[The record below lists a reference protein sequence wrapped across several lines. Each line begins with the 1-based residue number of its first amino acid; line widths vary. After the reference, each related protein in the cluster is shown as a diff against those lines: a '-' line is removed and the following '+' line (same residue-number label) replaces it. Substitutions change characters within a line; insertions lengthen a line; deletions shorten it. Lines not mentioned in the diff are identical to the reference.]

1 MARRAWTV
9 EDVLEAILEDEDLDD
24 PNERMLEG
32 SDDEF
37 SDLEM
42 EEDEDD
48 DELASS
54 LCSSISS
61 VLSSPATST
70 LPTSWSSSLKQVNI
84 REFTSPV
91 GPTVDIPASPLE
103 AFELFFTTDL
113 LQRIVEESNRYAR
126 QVMGERSD
134 AWNEMTLNDL
144 KAYLGFHIL
153 MGINHLPV
161 NPRQY
166 HP

>member
-1 MARRAWTV
+1 MARRAWTA
-9 EDVLEAILEDEDLDD
+9 EDVLEAVLEDEDFDD
-24 PNERMLEG
+24 PNEPMLEG
-32 SDDEF
+32 SDDVF

-42 EEDEDD
+42 EEDED

-70 LPTSWSSSLKQVNI
+70 LPISWSSSLKQVNI

-103 AFELFFTTDL
+103 AFEVFFTTDL
-113 LQRIVEESNRYAR
+113 
-126 QVMGERSD
+126 
-134 AWNEMTLNDL
+134 
-144 KAYLGFHIL
+144 
-153 MGINHLPV
+153 
-161 NPRQY
+161 
-166 HP
+166 